1 MNTGLL
7 HILHGSDLLRVLDLK
22 DLLGVLAP
30 LEQFEPEAAMYLN
43 FEGVASLH
51 GPVAPWNVCNEHMQV
66 ITIFQ

>member
-1 MNTGLL
+1 M
-7 HILHGSDLLRVLDLK
+7 LDLK